1 MNERY
6 GLLKPSDYD
15 TDQQKSHRKVVRL
28 FEKLRRK
35 AESPK
40 FDLRSNHEQD
50 DQPDLGKLNR
60 DAVKSLHI
68 LPEVSK
74 KDEGF
79 DVH

>member
-35 AESPK
+35 AESPR
-40 FDLRSNHEQD
+40 FDPRLGERD
-50 DQPDLGKLNR
+50 DSPDIGKLNR

-74 KDEGF
+74 SDEGF